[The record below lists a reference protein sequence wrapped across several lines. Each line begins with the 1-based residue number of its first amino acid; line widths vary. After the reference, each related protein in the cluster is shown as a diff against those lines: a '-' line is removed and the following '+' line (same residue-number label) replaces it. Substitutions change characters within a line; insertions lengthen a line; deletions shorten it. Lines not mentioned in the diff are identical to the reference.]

1 MTLVTQNSSSEE
13 KLTEIEERCLESW
26 RHCREY
32 DGPEYVGYKEFAQSI
47 LTSLFGWTKEELE
60 NYWVWD

>member
-1 MTLVTQNSSSEE
+1 MTIVTQNSSNEE
-13 KLTEIEERCLESW
+13 KLEYIEQRCLESW

-32 DGPEYVGYKEFAQSI
+32 NTSDYDEQKTFVEEI
-47 LTSLFGWTKEELE
+47 LISLFGWTKEELE

>member
-13 KLTEIEERCLESW
+13 KLKEIEERCLESW

-32 DGPEYVGYKEFAQSI
+32 DGPEYEEQKIFAEEM
-47 LTSLFGWTKEELE
+47 LTHLFDWTKEQLE
-60 NYWVWD
+60 NYWVWE